1 MWNVRE
7 GGETI
12 QELFWRTEVNK
23 SPGRN
28 RRRREAENNL
38 DLENIMWNCTDW
50 IRVVYFTD
58 TWGRLNF
65 TVMTYC
71 VS

>member
-23 SPGRN
+23 SPGRTRL
-28 RRRREAENNL
+28 RRKAENNV
-38 DLENIMWNCTDW
+38 DLEIIM
-50 IRVVYFTD
+50 
-58 TWGRLNF
+58 
-65 TVMTYC
+65 
-71 VS
+71 